1 MFPRD
6 SHFTRSGALGAPR
19 MTQAQVDAA
28 AREIRERKAF
38 ELAAHDDLTTRRL
51 RERIGDVCD
60 RIDRHDLTDRQET
73 NDFLADVVAELN
85 EIQASL

>member
-1 MFPRD
+1 MFRRD
-6 SHFTRSGALGAPR
+6 SYFDRTKELAEPR

-28 AREIRERKAF
+28 AREIRERKAS
-38 ELAAHDDLTTRRL
+38 ELAAHGDLATRRL

-73 NDFLADVVAELN
+73 NDFLADVVTELN
-85 EIQASL
+85 DIQASL